1 MFILHLLLLLLLLT
15 SGVKMELTLGVK
27 MELTL
32 GVKMETGPFPTA
44 EFALSLKTRAPLIR
58 SRDKSDNSRA

>member
-15 SGVKMELTLGVK
+15 SGVK